1 MSRVAR
7 AREDLRLRCQHAPDG
22 RLRIVK

>member
-7 AREDLRLRCQHAPDG
+7 AREDLRARCQHIPDG
-22 RLRIVK
+22 RLRIVR